1 MFPLGSQR
9 KKTKRTKKAPTKAWL
24 LFAGSWIRS
33 VKAPGSTERT
43 GKMFDAWGSWSQI
56 GFGILKKNHHSKGR
70 PQQSGFPFSNELR
83 ILSRVFLMRS
93 AVSRADGFWY
103 QHSFISFTRA
113 ERVLWRGNKKTNTR
127 TSQELR
133 RKFVTLAV
141 VQKKKKKSVESH
153 LIRGEGRGSGVCLTC
168 SRLDF

>member
-9 KKTKRTKKAPTKAWL
+9 KKNKANKKSPHKGLAFIRRKLDQERESTGLHRTNRKNVWCVREL
-24 LFAGSWIRS
+24 ISNR
-33 VKAPGSTERT
+33 VRN
-43 GKMFDAWGSWSQI
+43 
-56 GFGILKKNHHSKGR
+56 LKKHRHSKGR
-70 PQQSGFPFSNELR
+70 AQQSGFPFSNELR

-113 ERVLWRGNKKTNTR
+113 ERVLGRGNKKTNTR
-127 TSQELR
+127 TSQELH

-141 VQKKKKKSVESH
+141 VQKKKKSVESD
-153 LIRGEGRGSGVCLTC
+153 LIRGEGLGSGVCLTC